1 MDLLNWITQAC
12 SSLTSNVAP
21 TVDAMG
27 VHICVAL
34 ATIMLVWFG
43 VQEALASAQGGPGFN
58 MGKFLSFFML
68 ITFAYTMVKFYDSS
82 IPGIGY
88 SLKGFINC
96 GAQYLVNQI
105 GTDSATNILNT
116 LQQAQT
122 NEGPGMMSTVANPYN
137 AIIYALIQVLIAGLS
152 ALISV
157 IIAYGAIASTV
168 VGMLGPIF
176 IPFLVFDKL
185 DFLFWGWLRAFL
197 GFSFYK
203 VVAAATL
210 SILSQLLAHYY
221 AIMSGF
227 VDPGQMVKQLP
238 MLILLVL
245 VNGFILLKI
254 PAMTAT
260 IFSGHTGGHDAGTG
274 VITGLATTAA
284 TAALMG

>member
-1 MDLLNWITQAC
+1 MDLLSWITQAC
-12 SSLTSNVAP
+12 NSLSS
-21 TVDAMG
+21 TVSPSVDSMG
-27 VHICVAL
+27 VHICIAL

-43 VQEALASAQGGPGFN
+43 VQEALASAQGGAGFSV
-58 MGKFLSFFML
+58 GKFLNFFML
-68 ITFAYTMVKFYDSS
+68 ITFAYAMVKFYDSS

-88 SLKGFINC
+88 SIKGFING
-96 GAQYLVNQI
+96 GAQHLVDLI
-105 GTDSATNILNT
+105 GTDSAISILNT
-116 LQQAQT
+116 LKQAES
-122 NEGPGMMSTVANPYN
+122 NEGPGMMSSMTSPYN
-137 AIIYALIQVLIAGLS
+137 AIIFALIQVLIAGLS

-157 IIAYGAIASTV
+157 IIAYGAIASTI
-168 VGMLGPIF
+168 VGLLGPVF

-221 AIMSGF
+221 AMMGGF
-227 VDPGQMVKQLP
+227 VDPGTMVKQLP
-238 MLILLVL
+238 VLILLVL

-260 IFSGHTGGHDAGTG
+260 IFSGHTSGHDAGTG
-274 VITGLATTAA
+274 IITGIATTAM
-284 TAALMG
+284 MG

>member
-1 MDLLNWITQAC
+1 
-12 SSLTSNVAP
+12 
-21 TVDAMG
+21 
-27 VHICVAL
+27 
-34 ATIMLVWFG
+34 MLVWFG

-88 SLKGFINC
+88 SLKGFING
-96 GAQYLVNQI
+96 GAQYLVRLNRHRQRHQ
-105 GTDSATNILNT
+105 ILNT
-116 LQQAQT
+116 LQQAQS
-122 NEGPGMMSTVANPYN
+122 NEGPGMMSTVTNPYN
-137 AIIYALIQVLIAGLS
+137 AIIYALIQVLIAGSLR
-152 ALISV
+152 AYQRHHRLRRHRQCHRRIARADLHSV
-157 IIAYGAIASTV
+157 PCLRQTGVPVLGMAPRLPWLLASTKWS
-168 VGMLGPIF
+168 P
-176 IPFLVFDKL
+176 P
-185 DFLFWGWLRAFL
+185 RR
-197 GFSFYK
+197 
-203 VVAAATL
+203 L

-221 AIMSGF
+221 TMHERASSIRR
-227 VDPGQMVKQLP
+227 QMVKQLP
-238 MLILLVL
+238 VLILLVL